1 MSRWMTMTTAALVAA
16 TMTTTVNTARAH
28 IDPEVRGGYYTDA
41 EGGFLGGGLLTDI
54 SSTWYFNPNL
64 EYVFVDGGT
73 LFTVNADV
81 HKDLNS
87 GSGPAFWLG
96 AGPALIVRD
105 SDVEGADGETDF
117 GLNLIGG
124 IGAKSGS
131 IRPFGQAKYTISD
144 ENEASLAF
152 GLRF

>member
-1 MSRWMTMTTAALVAA
+1 MSRWMKLTTAALVAA
-16 TMTTTVNTARAH
+16 TLTTAVSTARANV
-28 IDPEVRGGYYTDA
+28 DAEVRGGYYTDA
-41 EGGFLGGGLLTDI
+41 EQGFLGGGLLMGLAE
-54 SSTWYFNPNL
+54 TWDFNPNL

-87 GSGPAFWLG
+87 GSGPAVWLG

-117 GLNLIGG
+117 GVNVIGG

-131 IRPFGQAKYTISD
+131 IRPFGQAKYTFSD